1 MANMWL
7 EILQQIHESWR
18 QYVHNTV
25 ANTIVGLAGC
35 AVAILSPVYE
45 AVDIWLDRGAKTVGF
60 LVAILS
66 AINLGLTIHDKLCK
80 RRKRD

>member
-1 MANMWL
+1 MWL
-7 EILQQIHESWR
+7 AAFHQIQEGWR
-18 QYVHNTV
+18 QYAHNTV

-45 AVDIWLDRGAKTVGF
+45 AIDFWLDRGAKTLGV
-60 LVAILS
+60 LVAVLS
-66 AINLGLTIHDKLCK
+66 AVNLSLTIYQKL

>member
-1 MANMWL
+1 MWL
-7 EILQQIHESWR
+7 ELLHHLHEGWR
-18 QYVHNTV
+18 QYVHNPL

-45 AVDIWLDRGAKTVGF
+45 AIDFWLDRGAKTLGV

-66 AINLGLTIHDKLCK
+66 LVNLGLTIHDKLRKGCK
-80 RRKRD
+80 RD